1 MMMIKKMNKN
11 KNKFNKRNLLKKM
24 IGKTKAKKVR
34 KRVEKIKEKEII
46 KTKIIRINKATKC
59 QLK

>member
-1 MMMIKKMNKN
+1 MTIKKMN
-11 KNKFNKRNLLKKM
+11 KNKFNKRNLKKM